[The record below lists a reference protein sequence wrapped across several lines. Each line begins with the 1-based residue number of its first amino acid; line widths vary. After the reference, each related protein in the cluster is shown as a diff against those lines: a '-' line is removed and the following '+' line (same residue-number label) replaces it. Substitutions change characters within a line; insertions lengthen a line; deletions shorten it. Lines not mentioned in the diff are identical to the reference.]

1 MGLVAHFVFAP
12 RSVCLV
18 LICVY
23 ENGGSQGYVG
33 LGWGGMDYIPS
44 RVFPPINL
52 PREAVVV
59 GGTRV
64 K

>member
-1 MGLVAHFVFAP
+1 MLVH
-12 RSVCLV
+12 RGC
-18 LICVY
+18 
-23 ENGGSQGYVG
+23 VG
-33 LGWGGMDYIPS
+33 LGWDGMDYIPS